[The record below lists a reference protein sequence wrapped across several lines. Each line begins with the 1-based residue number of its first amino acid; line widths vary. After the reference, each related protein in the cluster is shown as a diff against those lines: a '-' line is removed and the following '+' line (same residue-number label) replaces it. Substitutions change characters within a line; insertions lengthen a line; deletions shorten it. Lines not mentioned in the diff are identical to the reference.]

1 MRFGREVM
9 MKKFG
14 SFVLGVLL
22 GAVTGSIIATLFA
35 PTSGQV
41 LRERLQDHYMAIRDE
56 VNAASAEKT
65 RELREELAKLQKR
78 EIPTE

>member
-1 MRFGREVM
+1 

>member
-1 MRFGREVM
+1 

-14 SFVLGVLL
+14 SFVFGVLL
-22 GAVTGSIIATLFA
+22 GALTGGVIATLFA

-41 LRERLQDHYMAIRDE
+41 LREKLQDHYMAIRNE
-56 VNAASAEKT
+56 VNEAAAEKT
-65 RELREELAKLQKR
+65 RELREELAKMQKR